1 MLIITPHDSTLAPA
15 DGPTAPLH
23 WVRSGDGQQALDHG
37 LCAASLLPADAE
49 VVLVLPVR
57 ALSWHALDVPK
68 VAASRLRSVLD
79 GLLEERLLG
88 ETTELHFA
96 IEPGGRSGQRLWVA
110 ACDKA
115 WLRSWLQSLEAAGRP
130 VTRIVPA
137 LWPSAGEQMPVHW
150 AHAEGDAAW
159 LTSASAQGVRCLP
172 LPAAASLL
180 RGEAAPP
187 PAQWL
192 ADPGVATQAE
202 QLLDQRFEPL
212 PQPAWL
218 LRCAQSGWNLAQ
230 FDFSLSGGA
239 RRSQRLRQALRQ
251 FRSARAWRPAR
262 WGLAALLLAQLVGLN
277 ASAWQERRQ
286 LAAKRLA
293 VQQTLQ
299 QTFPQVTLVLDAPRQ
314 MQREVDRLQQ
324 SSGQLGPRDLE
335 TMLGALGASG
345 ASAQAQR
352 LRYQNGELQLDTPDA
367 ARLAAALDR
376 TTWRAQAEGATLRLQ
391 PTAP

>member
-1 MLIITPHDSTLAPA
+1 
-15 DGPTAPLH
+15 
-23 WVRSGDGQQALDHG
+23 VRSGDGQQALDHG

-57 ALSWHALDVPK
+57 ALSWHALDVPR

-88 ETTELHFA
+88 ETAELHFA

-115 WLRSWLQSLEAAGRP
+115 WLRSWLQALEAAARP

-150 AHAEGDAAW
+150 AHAEGDAPW
-159 LTSASAQGVRCLP
+159 LTSASAQGVRSLP

-180 RGEAAPP
+180 RAAAPA

-239 RRSQRLRQALRQ
+239 RRGQRLRQALRQ
-251 FRSARAWRPAR
+251 FRSAPAWRPAR
-262 WGLAALLLAQLVGLN
+262 WGAAALLLAHLAGLN
-277 ASAWQERRQ
+277 ANAWQERRS
-286 LAAKRLA
+286 LDAKRQV

-314 MQREVDRLQQ
+314 MQREVERLQQ
-324 SSGQLGPRDLE
+324 GSGQLGPRDLE

-345 ASAQAQR
+345 AGAQAQR
-352 LRYQNGELQLDTPDA
+352 LRYQPGELQLDTPDA